1 MPEYY
6 YSDCATYGSGYGVPI
21 DCRDHGEGLVI
32 EGQCHSGQGI
42 DCHGSVNLVQCC
54 QGHYQ
59 GRAVGPTTE
68 CSWQYHGHGAMLK
81 CGRSDEILVGRCGS
95 GKYPGI
101 KLL

>member
-6 YSDCATYGSGYGVPI
+6 YSDCSSYGSGYGVPI

-59 GRAVGPTTE
+59 GRAVGPTSE
-68 CSWQYHGHGAMLK
+68 CSWQYHGHGAMLE

-95 GKYPGI
+95 GKYPG
-101 KLL
+101 